1 MSSSGTAAAPEEP
14 RLELPRLDLPGGGHA
29 LFTTRAEGNLSS
41 VGGLDHEHGLDAR
54 ERLRNRLEVS
64 RLARGYQVHGT
75 IVRRIHEPADLPPPD
90 TDAAQPPIEADGH
103 ATRLAGIG
111 VMALAADC
119 LPVAL
124 GGDGAVAMV
133 HAGWRGLAAGVL
145 EQGVLAL
152 RALGVEGDIAAI
164 VGPGAGPCCY
174 EVGPEVHAALSVGAP
189 VDESR
194 ARAGADTRGTPID
207 SRTGA
212 GADKQGTP
220 IDSRTGAGA
229 DKQGTPIDLRAI
241 AHTRL
246 NAAGIRDVRDVH
258 ACTICDTRFF
268 SHRREGARAGR
279 QAGIAW
285 LA

>member
-1 MSSSGTAAAPEEP
+1 MSSSASGTATPPEEP
-14 RLELPRLDLPGGGHA
+14 RLELPRLDLPGGGHV

-41 VGGLDHEHGLDAR
+41 IGGLDHEHGLDAR
-54 ERLRNRLEVS
+54 ERLRNRLELS

-75 IVRRIHEPADLPPPD
+75 TVRRIHEPADLPSPD
-90 TDAAQPPIEADGH
+90 SDAAQPPIEADGH
-103 ATRLAGIG
+103 ATRLAGVG

-124 GGDGAVAMV
+124 GGAGAVAMV
-133 HAGWRGLAAGVL
+133 HAGWRGLVAGVL

-189 VDESR
+189 ADEPH
-194 ARAGADTRGTPID
+194 ARVGAGMRGTPID
-207 SRTGA
+207 LRTDA
-212 GADKQGTP
+212 GADT
-220 IDSRTGAGA
+220 
-229 DKQGTPIDLRAI
+229 QGTPIDLRAV

-246 NAAGIRDVRDVH
+246 NAVGVLDVRDVH
-258 ACTICDTRFF
+258 ACTICDPRFF

-285 LA
+285 LT

>member
-1 MSSSGTAAAPEEP
+1 MSSVGGRGVEAG
-14 RLELPRLDLPGGGHA
+14 ELLFELPGGGHA
-29 LFTTRAEGNLSS
+29 LFTTRAHGNLSS
-41 VGGLDHEHGLDAR
+41 VGGLKHEHGLRAR
-54 ERLRNRLEVS
+54 ERLRTQLELK
-64 RLARGYQVHGT
+64 RIARGYQVHGT
-75 IVRRIHEPADLPPPD
+75 TVRRIHGEADIPAPDTD

-119 LPVAL
+119 LPVTL
-124 GGDGAVAMV
+124 GGEGAVAMV

-152 RALGVEGDIAAI
+152 RALGADGDIAAI

-174 EVGPEVHAALSVGAP
+174 EVGPEVHAALAAP
-189 VDESR
+189 GSTSAPSAAVD
-194 ARAGADTRGTPID
+194 A
-207 SRTGA
+207 TGA
-212 GADKQGTP
+212 SG
-220 IDSRTGAGA
+220 S
-229 DKQGTPIDLRAI
+229 PIDLRAI
-241 AHTRL
+241 ARERL
-246 NAAGIRDVRDVH
+246 QAAGVADVREVA

-268 SHRREGARAGR
+268 SHRRESTRAGR